1 LLSTPLAAQEEQP
14 KQATQAT
21 QATQEKAKK
30 NHFFQGVSLSTDLFG
45 VVGRVF
51 GNDFDSY
58 EVSAE
63 FNLKNKFFPVVE
75 VGYGSTD
82 ETDDDNS
89 IHYKVAAPY
98 FRVGFNYNFMHK
110 KQSPNYV
117 YGGLRFGYSSFSY
130 DVDAPALVDPVWG
143 GSVPFE
149 YNDVSSNASWAE
161 LVVGL
166 RAQIVKNFHMGW
178 SLRYKRRISVKDSPN
193 TEAWYIPGFGIN
205 DSAVFGAT
213 YNLIYYLPW

>member
-63 FNLKNKFFPVVE
+63 FNLKNKYFPVVE

-82 ETDDDNS
+82 ETDDDNN

-98 FRVGFNYNFMHK
+98 FRVGVNYNFMHK

>member
-1 LLSTPLAAQEEQP
+1 MLSTPLAAQEEQP